1 MLATLGCLLC
11 SQFLGKT
18 RAAVK
23 EALSGNPF
31 QEADEISS
39 SMSAQAKLKHNL
51 AVLKVS
57 VSSSDRK
64 FVSLYSF
71 SSPVQVE
78 PFTADSSAVVAS
90 MVYAVSWA
98 EAICLILIV
107 LVTVVSLAI
116 TWNNED
122 DAISFAELP
131 MFQPLMW
138 IAVAASVELLTRS
151 PNFTQDIP
159 VPEGKTVFPHDASD
173 FELIRQHGHEYLNC
187 TLT

>member
-51 AVLKVS
+51 AVLKLLAV
-57 VSSSDRK
+57 
-64 FVSLYSF
+64 F
-71 SSPVQVE
+71 S
-78 PFTADSSAVVAS
+78 
-90 MVYAVSWA
+90 
-98 EAICLILIV
+98 LILIV

-138 IAVAASVELLTRS
+138 IAPPAWSCSHDRQTLPKTSRS
-151 PNFTQDIP
+151 PRVKRFSHTMRA
-159 VPEGKTVFPHDASD
+159 TSSLSD
-173 FELIRQHGHEYLNC
+173 SMDMS
-187 TLT
+187 T

>member
-51 AVLKVS
+51 AVLKLLAV
-57 VSSSDRK
+57 
-64 FVSLYSF
+64 F
-71 SSPVQVE
+71 S
-78 PFTADSSAVVAS
+78 
-90 MVYAVSWA
+90 
-98 EAICLILIV
+98 LILIV

-187 TLT
+187 TLTYRISHVLRSR

>member
-138 IAVAASVELLTRS
+138 IAPPAWSCSHDRQTLPKTSRS
-151 PNFTQDIP
+151 PRVKRFSHTMRA
-159 VPEGKTVFPHDASD
+159 TSSLSD
-173 FELIRQHGHEYLNC
+173 SMDMS
-187 TLT
+187 T